1 MNTLRCALCVAVLL
15 VACVV
20 SPARAAPSPPHT
32 AVFARSFWSPI
43 EWALGSQKRMLQ
55 VATLAGC
62 VALYIIWWRK

>member
-1 MNTLRCALCVAVLL
+1 MKTLRCALCVALLL
-15 VACVV
+15 VAFAA

-32 AVFARSFWSPI
+32 PVFARSIWTPL

-55 VATLAGC
+55 VATVAAC